1 MPGLHQ
7 LTWLRWGLH
16 ACYGGYLLVTVAV
29 VDGTILAPD
38 HVVVQMLTMAVT
50 VGVCAARIA
59 DPREVVAVALAG
71 LVVTAALLVTRD
83 AVTGGAVIGWLVP
96 VGFSALLGRGQRWM
110 RDPDPENCD
119 PWPP

>member
-7 LTWLRWGLH
+7 LTRLRWGLH

-59 DPREVVAVALAG
+59 DPRG
-71 LVVTAALLVTRD
+71 LV
-83 AVTGGAVIGWLVP
+83 
-96 VGFSALLGRGQRWM
+96 
-110 RDPDPENCD
+110 
-119 PWPP
+119 